1 MKSRHIICLKILVQF
16 FLFIYKTFNIS
27 LRKTQVLRRDSD
39 FFEVKLQICCDFYK
53 HLFIF
58 TSVNLVAF
66 YLLCF
71 DKVVRFLRFS
81 VGFFGVQLYSSYLV
95 FLIGFNALSRTL
107 SSLF

>member
-1 MKSRHIICLKILVQF
+1 MFENTCPI
-16 FLFIYKTFNIS
+16 FLFIYKTFNLS

-58 TSVNLVAF
+58 ISVNLFAF

-95 FLIGFNALSRTL
+95 FLIGFNTLSRMLT
-107 SSLF
+107 